1 MNNQLENL
9 DLINLF
15 SAKYYKLKKLNE
27 QMWSSSYNIS
37 ITSSEWFILSLI
49 YGKQPTI
56 SEITLQVNTSRQATH
71 KSIQALKS
79 KGLIIINNVANNN
92 RNKCL
97 ELTPLGSKF
106 FLENKR
112 LKEDIEKTII
122 TNIGVEN
129 VLQLKNLLKLDWIN

>member
-15 SAKYYKLKKLNE
+15 SAKYFKLKKLNE

-79 KGLIIINNVANNN
+79 KGLIVINNVANNN

-97 ELTPLGSKF
+97 ELTPLGIKF

-122 TNIGVEN
+122 TNIGDEN
-129 VLQLKNLLKLDWIN
+129 VHQLKNLLKLDWIK